1 MNETN
6 QRIIGLEEEYFST
19 FCIREDEG
27 ILTRYSDNQMVEM
40 HSHNFTWVKEPLT
53 EDELKDLIGKEL
65 ERRKDKGFHFLKLRL
80 DWVLEADSLMN
91 YDKKSVTNI
100 EYYRIE
106 PDSVAAIKSRE
117 DIEVIKLSDLMVD
130 EARELDELCEEG
142 DSLEFTKKRFDRR
155 LEIYLKD
162 QGPDNYLALL
172 EWDAVGACDFFAQK
186 NTCMLEDF
194 VVDPEY
200 RNQGIGTALLKILA
214 EKAFSE
220 GNDLVFIRADA
231 RETAREMYQ
240 KLGFQKLMETTE
252 ITFKF

>member
-6 QRIIGLEEEYFST
+6 LRIIGLEEEYFST
-19 FCIREDEG
+19 FCMREDEG
-27 ILTRYSDNQMVEM
+27 IVTRYADNQMLEM
-40 HSHNFTWVKEPLT
+40 HSHNFTWVKEPLAA
-53 EDELKDLIGKEL
+53 DELKDLIKREL
-65 ERRKDKGFHFLKLRL
+65 ERRKEKGFHFLKLRL
-80 DWVLEADSLMN
+80 DWILETDSLMD
-91 YDKKSVTNI
+91 YDKISVTNI
-100 EYYRIE
+100 EYYRIK
-106 PDSVAAIKSRE
+106 PDSVAAMKGRE
-117 DIEVIKLSDLMVD
+117 DIEVIKLSDLMVE

-162 QGPDNYLALL
+162 QGPDNFLALL
-172 EWDAVGACDFFAQK
+172 EWDAVGACDYFALK

-200 RNQGIGTALLKILA
+200 RSQGIGTALLKTLA
-214 EKAFSE
+214 EKGFAE

-231 RETAREMYQ
+231 NETAREMYQ
-240 KLGFQKLMETTE
+240 KLGFEKLMETTE